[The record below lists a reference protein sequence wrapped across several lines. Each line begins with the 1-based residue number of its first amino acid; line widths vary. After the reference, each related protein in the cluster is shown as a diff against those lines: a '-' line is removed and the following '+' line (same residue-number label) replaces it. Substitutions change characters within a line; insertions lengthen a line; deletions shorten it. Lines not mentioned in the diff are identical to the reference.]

1 MKKTVSESPSKASS
15 YTRVF
20 ADKDG
25 SSKSEET
32 FNRESTEKKTTIL
45 DGKPEDGNYTKTTIT
60 EREETI
66 EKREVL
72 KFTEV
77 GKRPSRSPQKILEE
91 YRAKRDKEI
100 DESEKKQ
107 RISKP
112 LFHIPFRSVLTE
124 TLVVAIDLSS
134 KKSDDT
140 KTLGSPSRFGS
151 CRDTGNAVDEVFSS
165 PIRRSRLD
173 LSLSPSKSASKT
185 NVKRLASSESPS
197 EGNYRYTVDDLLN

>member
-1 MKKTVSESPSKASS
+1 MYSWSNCEFDKFAGETAKPIRSPLREKNTKSDFTRSPIKTTLNTSPFKSSPKSRTSISSPSKSAQSPIRTTAYSSPIRTDTFKVQKTVSESPSKASS

-32 FNRESTEKKTTIL
+32 FNRESKEKKTTIL

-77 GKRPSRSPQKILEE
+77 GKRPRSPQKILEE

-100 DESEKKQ
+100 NDTENKQ
-107 RISKP
+107 KISK
-112 LFHIPFRSVLTE
+112 
-124 TLVVAIDLSS
+124 
-134 KKSDDT
+134 
-140 KTLGSPSRFGS
+140 
-151 CRDTGNAVDEVFSS
+151 N
-165 PIRRSRLD
+165 
-173 LSLSPSKSASKT
+173 
-185 NVKRLASSESPS
+185 
-197 EGNYRYTVDDLLN
+197 

>member
-1 MKKTVSESPSKASS
+1 MSS

-77 GKRPSRSPQKILEE
+77 GKRPRSPHKILEE

-100 DESEKKQ
+100 SDTEKPQ
-107 RISKP
+107 RIS
-112 LFHIPFRSVLTE
+112 E
-124 TLVVAIDLSS
+124 
-134 KKSDDT
+134 
-140 KTLGSPSRFGS
+140 
-151 CRDTGNAVDEVFSS
+151 
-165 PIRRSRLD
+165 
-173 LSLSPSKSASKT
+173 
-185 NVKRLASSESPS
+185 
-197 EGNYRYTVDDLLN
+197 

>member
-1 MKKTVSESPSKASS
+1 MAQSEYRRSPIKTTLSSSPFKSSPNKSFSSPTKAQSPIRSTSYASPIRTDTFKVKKTLSETPAKVSS
-15 YTRVF
+15 YSRVF
-20 ADKDG
+20 EDKDG

-77 GKRPSRSPQKILEE
+77 GKRPRSPQKILEE

-100 DESEKKQ
+100 NDAEQKQ
-107 RISKP
+107 KISKDKLSFSHSVKL
-112 LFHIPFRSVLTE
+112 LFICL
-124 TLVVAIDLSS
+124 
-134 KKSDDT
+134 
-140 KTLGSPSRFGS
+140 
-151 CRDTGNAVDEVFSS
+151 
-165 PIRRSRLD
+165 
-173 LSLSPSKSASKT
+173 
-185 NVKRLASSESPS
+185 
-197 EGNYRYTVDDLLN
+197 